1 MVDSLEPRSVML
13 TAVLPN
19 LGPNP
24 LTVEGCEQE
33 GGEEDTWRV
42 QAFAVCASPIAS
54 LEVVYSVGPWGSA
67 RTASD
72 AVICPPGKYI
82 YAAGGAIFGEASG
95 EVGFVGLGPQPPS
108 IGWLAAAEDPSGAGP
123 KWHTALVTVC
133 AL

>member
-19 LGPNP
+19 LG
-24 LTVEGCEQE
+24 
-33 GGEEDTWRV
+33 
-42 QAFAVCASPIAS
+42 
-54 LEVVYSVGPWGSA
+54 
-67 RTASD
+67 
-72 AVICPPGKYI
+72 PPGKYI

-95 EVGFVGLGPQPPS
+95 EVGFVGLGPQPPW

-123 KWHTALVTVC
+123 KWYTALVTVC